1 MIKTKLKMKYNDKS
15 LGVKQKVLY
24 SILEIVVF
32 SVIWMFVGPCF
43 IDINTHSSMHILD
56 LDNTKLCWFLYG
68 YSLFIGGKI
77 IYLCIRK
84 IMKLLNKHN

>member
-1 MIKTKLKMKYNDKS
+1 MKYNDKS

-43 IDINTHSSMHILD
+43 IDINTHSSMDILD

-68 YSLFIGGKI
+68 YSLYKFFLIFHLT
-77 IYLCIRK
+77 YLI
-84 IMKLLNKHN
+84 LLYIFL